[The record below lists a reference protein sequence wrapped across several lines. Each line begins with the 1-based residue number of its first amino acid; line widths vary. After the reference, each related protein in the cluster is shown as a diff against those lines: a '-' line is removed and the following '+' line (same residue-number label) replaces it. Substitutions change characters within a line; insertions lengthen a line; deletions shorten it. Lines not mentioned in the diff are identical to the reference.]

1 MYLYLLVSK
10 KLHEYIHYKNI
21 CWTVVTE
28 MFKNKSLMFDNWINS
43 DLIYINNI
51 LNKMGKSSQNLIL
64 DQLKYNINCISEFIY
79 LKSNT

>member
-1 MYLYLLVSK
+1 MRNERV
-10 KLHEYIHYKNI
+10 KLTDDWFFIIDKYIHH
-21 CWTVVTE
+21 
-28 MFKNKSLMFDNWINS
+28 
-43 DLIYINNI
+43 LIYINNI

>member
-1 MYLYLLVSK
+1 
-10 KLHEYIHYKNI
+10 
-21 CWTVVTE
+21 
-28 MFKNKSLMFDNWINS
+28 MFDNWINS

-79 LKSNT
+79 LKSNTLWMVSYITDSNLYQKHGKFSKR